1 MSVNK
6 GDVERTFQS
15 RKRIVI
21 LRHDAAVVDRHRVS
35 SRRTG
40 RVGVVDP
47 LSGAFCIITCP

>member
-6 GDVERTFQS
+6 SDVERPLQS

-21 LRHDAAVVDRHRVS
+21 LRHDAAIVDRYRVS
-35 SRRTG
+35 PRRTG
-40 RVGVVDP
+40 GFGVVDP